1 MNYLISYTK
10 DVDSQTVIETL
21 SQFGTISYHIPQ
33 IQTLALSTAVFNLP
47 QILELDFILTA
58 TRDTLHS
65 GSVTAPNDDL
75 WGSMWHLDRINILT
89 AWDKATG
96 AGTKIA
102 IIDAGVS
109 TIHPDLTANLLPG
122 WCVITY
128 TTTVDPVL
136 SHHGTG
142 CAGIAAAVTNNT
154 IGMAGAARDA
164 KIIPVRC
171 STIDSG
177 AASVGKLAE
186 GIIWAADNG
195 ANVCS
200 VSFSVNS
207 DPVVSAAAAYA
218 AALGCVVV
226 CGGPNVDASYI
237 FDLDTTSNFINVCG
251 VNSSNIRQYAYGEW
265 LDLCSPYATTA
276 TYSATGYNAFAGNSG
291 TIPVV
296 AGTCALIKELRP
308 ELGLEDIKAILRLS
322 ANGSIISGDT
332 PGWDA
337 SYGAG
342 LLDANAAVTLAQT
355 WVPLISHGPQVAITV
370 PTNAH
375 VVTTGVLTS
384 ITAAFTTDETVTALL
399 LYVDGVLKDTQNTP
413 AGSSHTFSYAFETDG
428 PHDVYVVARS
438 AESYLGGYDGV
449 SPTLTVRSLGLAAIT
464 SAQEGTSL
472 TISDLPPCKTYEV
485 RARTV
490 NTAGD
495 GPWSLWEPVI
505 VACVA
510 PTAAPVVSILRDVSP
525 TQTTIGFNQA
535 SWATSHDYRI
545 GAGVW
550 TLVPSNPFTL
560 DKTGSSQTV
569 EIRGVNAAG
578 VGTSTSVTVEP
589 LATIEVS
596 LIVSDATH
604 TTSSEALTLTVSSF
618 LTVEDA
624 TSALT
629 SNQASL
635 TAQSYIATQDA
646 TSALTSNQPGL
657 TSQTT
662 IAVEDASHSHN
673 ADTFAINSTS
683 NVNLIVND
691 SLHACSSNYTVFVRP
706 SGDLD
711 AEGYTPVGA
720 STIYECLN
728 EVVPNDTTYITGSSD
743 GVTVDL
749 GNMLDPGTSTGHVVH
764 FRAWA
769 SAGWIGVVLQQGVTT
784 IASKYY
790 YGDFPAVPTTDS
802 FTLTP
807 TEADSITD
815 YNDLSLTLSS
825 LIGTT
830 SFSWVAFSVD
840 KPIIDLTSSS
850 DVIIS
855 DSTHVH
861 FADGID
867 LLSSNSAN
875 VSVTQANNII
885 SATAIVD
892 IVASSTTQQSD
903 TLSSSAHVDV
913 VGIGTTQQ
921 SDILSSSAHVD
932 VVASSSSVQSDTL
945 SSSAAVKI
953 SGVFTSQDADTS
965 SSAAAVLIKNVLS
978 ATQQSDTLSSS
989 AHVDV
994 VGIGTTQ
1001 QSDILSSSAEVSIAA
1016 GSGTTQDNDTVFGTI
1031 GTIFIGNLVTTQ
1043 QSDILS
1049 SSAHVDVVGI
1059 GSNQQSDILSSSA
1072 HVDVVGIDSTTQASN
1087 TSVAQSLVKVIAT
1100 ATNTQSDTL
1109 TAVVGAIDYV
1119 VLLGNVNQN
1128 DNTSSSA
1135 ASVLIKA
1142 VCNSSQ
1148 NNTLTSESIAK
1159 IGSAANYTQVDDVVS
1174 STMMVDVNSG
1184 VSVTQSD
1191 NVVESNTS
1199 LYIVAQSTWTQ
1210 SNTLSANFNV
1220 FTPGAGDVTFTQNDQ
1235 TLTAK
1240 IYYPRA
1246 KSTGDITIVEEKL
1259 ESIVVFRANE
1269 TVIIS

>member
-569 EIRGVNAAG
+569 EIRGVNTAG

-921 SDILSSSAHVD
+921 SDILSSSA
-932 VVASSSSVQSDTL
+932 
-945 SSSAAVKI
+945 
-953 SGVFTSQDADTS
+953 
-965 SSAAAVLIKNVLS
+965 
-978 ATQQSDTLSSS
+978 
-989 AHVDV
+989 
-994 VGIGTTQ
+994 
-1001 QSDILSSSAEVSIAA
+1001 EVSIAA